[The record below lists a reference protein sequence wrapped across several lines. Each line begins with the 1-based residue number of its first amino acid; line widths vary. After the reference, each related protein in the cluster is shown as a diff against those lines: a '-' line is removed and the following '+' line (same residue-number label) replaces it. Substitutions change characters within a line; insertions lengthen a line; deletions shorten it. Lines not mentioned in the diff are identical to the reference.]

1 MRGWRRLIGWLV
13 AGGGI
18 VVAALAI
25 FLNSDFARQDDCL
38 DAGGAWRDGA
48 CEGRRPGE

>member
-1 MRGWRRLIGWLV
+1 MRRRRRLIAWLV
-13 AGGGI
+13 AGGGT
-18 VVAALAI
+18 VVAALTI

-38 DAGGAWRDGA
+38 DAGGVWRDGS